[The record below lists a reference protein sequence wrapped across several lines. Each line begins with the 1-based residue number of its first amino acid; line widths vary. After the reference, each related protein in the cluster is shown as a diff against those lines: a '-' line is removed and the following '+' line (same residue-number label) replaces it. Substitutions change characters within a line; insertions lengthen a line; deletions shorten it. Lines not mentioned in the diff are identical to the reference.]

1 MIIDDNDG
9 VQDDNIEAAMDAV
22 ASSAAPTRKKST
34 GAKSGEQAQ
43 SQILIR
49 ATPEDHELIKR
60 AAAHEGISMSEFV
73 RRVAVQKAS
82 ESVECQ
88 HPQNLRK
95 RYPWADFCL
104 KCGARVAERSDN
116 ISYKI
121 ARRKKPPKI
130 K

>member
-9 VQDDNIEAAMDAV
+9 VQDDNVEAAMDAV
-22 ASSAAPTRKKST
+22 ANTEAPTRKQST
-34 GAKSGEQAQ
+34 GAKRGEQAQ

-88 HPQNLRK
+88 HPANYHK

-104 KCGARVAERSDN
+104 KCGQRIADRGDN

-121 ARRKKPPKI
+121 ARRKKPPKT